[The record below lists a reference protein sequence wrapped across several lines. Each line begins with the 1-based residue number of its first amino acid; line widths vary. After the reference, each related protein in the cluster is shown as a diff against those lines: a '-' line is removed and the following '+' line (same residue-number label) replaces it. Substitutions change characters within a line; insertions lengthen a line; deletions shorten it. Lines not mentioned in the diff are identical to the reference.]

1 MVCDS
6 HIHFIPKE
14 LSSLSAFYKGIWS
27 DKEKLYEYLSL
38 NQIKKSLLV
47 SPSFDINIDTK
58 WLFYTYNKSIIKIAE
73 ENNNIIPAGIL
84 NLEDIENLKEQL
96 RELKNM
102 GFKVVNLFSSYK
114 GKFIIKDIIKYFEDF
129 QNFGFFVFFH
139 PQTNNPIGFERINDP
154 LLMPVLEYTFD
165 LSMCL
170 GILLMEEVFD
180 KFNIKFIFSSL
191 GGVIPFLKDRFDRVY
206 IMLRAKNMV
215 KELKDL
221 PSNIFKK
228 IYVDTSGSNV
238 DNIKI
243 ALDTFGE
250 NNVLWGSDYPAN
262 TNIKN
267 NIDSLNK
274 LGSPLKE
281 KIIKNNFLSLFNE

>member
-47 SPSFDINIDTK
+47 SPSFDINIDAK

-73 ENNNIIPAGIL
+73 ENKNIIPAGIL

-129 QNFGFFVFFH
+129 QNFGFFIFFH

>member
-129 QNFGFFVFFH
+129 QNFGFFIFFH